1 LSSIFRFKHFVINQ
15 ENASLKVGTDAMIL
29 GAFCLNRT
37 AKMALDVGT
46 GTGVLSL
53 MVAQT
58 HPELIIDALDIDYQN
73 CTLAK
78 HNVANSQFSERINV
92 VCQDIFD
99 FNPIKKYDLIFSNP
113 PFHVDSLKSKENRIS
128 KSKHFTEI
136 EFASFIQKLSTLLS
150 EKGKFFMI
158 FPAENL
164 SIVKIH
170 LENHN
175 FFINEIINIYGKP
188 NLKKRVI
195 TVCSKIPTELKE
207 IDFLIRDSSEGYSKE
222 YIEKTKHFHGTDLG

>member
-1 LSSIFRFKHFVINQ
+1 
-15 ENASLKVGTDAMIL
+15 
-29 GAFCLNRT
+29 
-37 AKMALDVGT
+37 
-46 GTGVLSL
+46 
-53 MVAQT
+53 
-58 HPELIIDALDIDYQN
+58 
-73 CTLAK
+73 
-78 HNVANSQFSERINV
+78 V

-99 FNPIKKYDLIFSNP
+99 FNPIKKYNLIFSNP

-150 EKGKFFMI
+150 ENGKFFMI

-164 SIVKIH
+164 SVVKIH
-170 LENHN
+170 LENHD